1 MNMDATKKLLKN
13 IPEYLLYFLAA
24 DLVCMLAAWVV
35 NIVVR
40 PILTELA
47 RGDASVLATIDFGM
61 NIFFAALF
69 YVVLGVILAKSP
81 IQRTAYLSATIGKDY
96 HFGADLAEFV
106 KHGLFIGVVAY
117 LIFCLP
123 VTALVWLVPD
133 VLYIPTLF
141 YAQDAMISLL
151 GAWTA
156 LAADLAIY
164 LVFALII
171 FPCLHLYWEKNR
183 LYK

>member
-24 DLVCMLAAWVV
+24 DLICMLAAWVV
-35 NIVVR
+35 NILVR

-47 RGDASVLATIDFGM
+47 RGDAAVLAMIDRGFH
-61 NIFFAALF
+61 IFFAALF
-69 YVVLGVILAKSP
+69 YAVLGVILAKSP

-96 HFGADLAEFV
+96 SFGADLADFV
-106 KHGLFIGVVAY
+106 QHGLFTGVGAY

-123 VTALVWLVPD
+123 VTVLVYLVPD
-133 VLYIPTLF
+133 ILYIPTLF
-141 YAQDAMISLL
+141 YAQDAMISLT
-151 GAWTA
+151 GPWMA
-156 LAADLAIY
+156 LALDVVIY
-164 LVFALII
+164 TVFALII
-171 FPCLHLYWEKNR
+171 FPCLHFYWEKNR

>member
-81 IQRTAYLSATIGKDY
+81 IQRTAYLSATISKDY